1 MLANLKEFFKV
12 NFSKIKIDKFN
23 QKSILLFLIILL
35 LCLFSF
41 GVGMLTQFY
50 LQKPNL
56 EIENI
61 GE

>member
-1 MLANLKEFFKV
+1 MLANLKEFFK
-12 NFSKIKIDKFN
+12 FN
-23 QKSILLFLIILL
+23 LNKKTILLFLIITL

-56 EIENI
+56 EII
-61 GE
+61 GLL